1 MLGKLKEVLMFFA
14 WIWLF
19 TRFVGVDVT
28 VYKGPWLNQVLRCAS
43 NVQACVGMEPSRVQV
58 KP

>member
-1 MLGKLKEVLMFFA
+1 MLDRLKDVLVFIA
-14 WIWLF
+14 GVWLF
-19 TRFVGVDVT
+19 TRFIGVDVT
-28 VYKGPWLNQVLRCAS
+28 IYKGPWLNQALRCAK